1 MMMTMKII
9 QMPRNVKIHNLDIYA
24 FVLVPLPDDAFQTI
38 SDSVHF
44 KSNICLFSKERKGN
58 FKMCVRAVFLLILS
72 INLLVLSNESSPN
85 LNTTAQ
91 NTFVLQ
97 YQKLGM
103 IQCLKLRDFCSKSTG
118 KPL

>member
-1 MMMTMKII
+1 MEQELIKFFRKYGKTSNFYIY
-9 QMPRNVKIHNLDIYA
+9 RNL
-24 FVLVPLPDDAFQTI
+24 
-38 SDSVHF
+38 
-44 KSNICLFSKERKGN
+44 KGN
-58 FKMCVRAVFLLILS
+58 SKMYVRAVFLMILS
-72 INLLVLSNESSPN
+72 INLLVLSTELSPN
-85 LNTTAQ
+85 FNMTAE

>member
-1 MMMTMKII
+1 MH
-9 QMPRNVKIHNLDIYA
+9 VENLCSIA
-24 FVLVPLPDDAFQTI
+24 QET
-38 SDSVHF
+38 
-44 KSNICLFSKERKGN
+44 KGN
-58 FKMCVRAVFLLILS
+58 SKMYIIAVFLLILS
-72 INLLVLSNESSPN
+72 INLLVLSTELSPN
-85 LNTTAQ
+85 FNMTAE

>member
-1 MMMTMKII
+1 MKNLLKLEYLSVLTIEI
-9 QMPRNVKIHNLDIYA
+9 QGI
-24 FVLVPLPDDAFQTI
+24 
-38 SDSVHF
+38 
-44 KSNICLFSKERKGN
+44 
-58 FKMCVRAVFLLILS
+58 ILS
-72 INLLVLSNESSPN
+72 RSVKEDRVIIVLSTELSPN
-85 LNTTAQ
+85 FNMTAE